1 MSSLTDLSKS
11 ILEIDL
17 KKLSK
22 KNLIELVLEPTY
34 TMNNAYNT
42 TRSKW
47 LTDLNVPNDL
57 EELTRSELAKL
68 ILLNKSIRHRK
79 CKTNLEEKTRQFI
92 EFFHNVHFVYKTYF
106 DTSDI
111 LVNLNYLKCHSDE
124 ETCEFPKVTPDPDFL
139 YKVYF
144 DPMNKHPNWSRVKYD
159 E

>member
-57 EELTRSELAKL
+57 EEVTRSELAKL
-68 ILLNKSIRHRK
+68 ILLNKSIRQK
-79 CKTNLEEKTRQFI
+79 
-92 EFFHNVHFVYKTYF
+92 
-106 DTSDI
+106 
-111 LVNLNYLKCHSDE
+111 
-124 ETCEFPKVTPDPDFL
+124 
-139 YKVYF
+139 
-144 DPMNKHPNWSRVKYD
+144 M
-159 E
+159 